1 MQKLIYKL
9 SQKTE
14 NLLFWLLIL
23 SAIFIPLYPKIP
35 LFSVSGTFV
44 AIRAEDILLAV
55 VYIFLGLYLVF
66 NKKVSSLLKE
76 KIFFLRSNKLC
87 LLMLFFFIAGI
98 LSVFGGIFLTH
109 TVSPHLG
116 VLHFIRRVEYMLLLP
131 LAFFAISKR
140 QHIKIFLIIMS
151 ATLFIVNFYAFGQKF
166 FNWPVISTGNSEFAK
181 GQILYLTEG
190 ARVNSTFAGHYDLAV
205 FLTMGLAIISSLF
218 FVNRHLTLKLW
229 SLTIGITSFIVLIMT
244 AARLSFIATV
254 LAILSSFWLVGKKI
268 FILIFIIFIA
278 AVLIYPSQ
286 LRDRFISTIKIN
298 IQQEGERYVPQTES
312 QQKRSQLNIPTLSM
326 GATTSAQ
333 LNNAFESSDSAAAD
347 IAPGEPF
354 DTTDLGVYR
363 SFAIRINYEWPQA
376 IRAFLKNPLTGTGYS
391 SLGLATDNDYL
402 RSLGEVGLLGTIS
415 LALVIIEIIRRV
427 VKNYH
432 SNSRLLK
439 FFSAG
444 ILSMIIAFLVNGLFI
459 DVFESSKVASLFWML
474 IGVNLA
480 AGKIVESE

>member
-9 SQKTE
+9 SLKSE

-23 SAIFIPLYPKIP
+23 LAIFIPLYPKIP
-35 LFSVSGTFV
+35 LFGVYGTFV
-44 AIRAEDILLAV
+44 AIRAEDILLAIA
-55 VYIFLGLYLVF
+55 YIFLGLYLTF
-66 NKKVSSLLKE
+66 NKKLSSLLKE
-76 KIFFLRSNKLC
+76 KIF
-87 LLMLFFFIAGI
+87 LLMLLFLISGI

-116 VLHFIRRVEYMLLLP
+116 VLHFLRRVEYMLLLP
-131 LAFFAISKR
+131 LAFFAISRR
-140 QHIKIFLIIMS
+140 QHLNIFLIVMS
-151 ATLFIVNFYAFGQKF
+151 VVLFIVNAYAFGQKF
-166 FNWPVISTGNSEFAK
+166 FNLPVISTGNSEFAK

-229 SLTIGITSFIVLIMT
+229 SSTLGIISFIVLIMT

-268 FILIFIIFIA
+268 FIFIFIIFIA

-298 IQQEGERYVPQTES
+298 IQQEGKRYVPQTES
-312 QQKRSQLNIPTLSM
+312 QKKRSQLNIPTLSM

-333 LNNAFESSDSAAAD
+333 LNNTFESSDSAVAD
-347 IAPGEPF
+347 IAPGEPV